1 MRKLFDNRLM
11 EEAGEGGE
19 GGGGSSLGG
28 AAEGA
33 NQGGGESWRDSLPED
48 MRGDETLSRFSDVE
62 SLAKSYI
69 NARQMI
75 GRDKI
80 AMPVTDEDWGGV
92 YDRLGRPADEM
103 GYEMKTPEG
112 VTFDE
117 TAQQNMRAM
126 AHKVGLN
133 QAQMEGMSEWVFSEL
148 QGRKSADD
156 TSTQQAFD
164 DSDAALKTEWG
175 EKYDQNVNVAL
186 RAVEE
191 FGGDEFR
198 DFVNK
203 TKIGG
208 QALGNHPAMI
218 KMLADIGGKMME
230 GGKLEGSGTLVQTPE
245 EMQNEVD
252 SLMAHPAYTDRRNP
266 EHAQINKKV
275 QALFSKI
282 HG

>member
-1 MRKLFDNRLM
+1 MA
-11 EEAGEGGE
+11 EEQGGE
-19 GGGGSSLGG
+19 GGGGAGGEEGSTLGG
-28 AAEGA
+28 AAAGA
-33 NQGGGESWRDSLPED
+33 DLGSGESWRDSLPED
-48 MRGDETLSRFSDVE
+48 MRNDTGLSKFSDV
-62 SLAKSYI
+62 SGLAKSYM
-69 NARQMI
+69 NLEQML

-80 AMPVTDEDWGGV
+80 PMPVTDEDWSGV
-92 YDRLGRPADEM
+92 YGRLGRPEEAS

-117 TAQQNMRAM
+117 TAQQNMCDM
-126 AHKVGLN
+126 AHKMGLN
-133 QAQMEGMSEWVFSEL
+133 QKQMEGVSGWVFSEL
-148 QGRKSADD
+148 QGRKAADN
-156 TSTQQAFD
+156 TSTEQALEETT
-164 DSDAALKTEWG
+164 AALKTEWG

-191 FGGDEFR
+191 FGGDDLREFL
-198 DFVNK
+198 NK
-203 TKIGG
+203 SKIGG

-245 EMQNEVD
+245 EMQNEVNT
-252 SLMAHPAYTDRRNP
+252 LMAHSAYTDRRNP

-275 QALFSKI
+275 QALFAKI